1 MPKHACSIV
10 HDLGPETPWVECRI
24 AGDRGSYRVRISHV
38 RTFDPTTDE
47 DVPGIGAAPFEEA
60 RI

>member
-1 MPKHACSIV
+1 MPKHEFSIV
-10 HDLGPETPWVECRI
+10 HDLGPETPWVECQI
-24 AGDRGSYRVRISHV
+24 TGDRSYRVRISHV

-47 DVPGIGAAPFEEA
+47 DVSDLGVAPSEEA